1 MLELNQPN
9 VEEIHVKDVNEETF
23 MDDVIEASKTSPVVV
38 DFWAPW
44 CGPCKT
50 LGPALEAEVKATNG
64 KIKMVKI
71 DIDQNQNLASQMRIQ
86 SIPAVFAFVDGQ
98 PIDGFM
104 GAKAP
109 SELKSFID
117 KLLEKVTDDDGDL
130 SEAIAVANEMLNAK
144 EFNDAAETFE
154 ANIKAPKLNFEST
167 EYNYIKEW
175 ITEFENVLKSSAFS
189 DPTQGY
195 QKYIDVD
202 SFVDWYLINEITKN
216 KDAKEESS
224 IYLNMIPGEKI
235 KMGPLWDFDLA
246 FGNVENSEFENP
258 EGFWIK
264 DNAWYRG
271 LFQDPNFVNKVKTRF
286 AYFRSQQIFLLERI
300 DFYASYL
307 DELQQN
313 NHAQW
318 DVFRNIPWPNTSASE
333 SYKQEVD
340 ELKSWYNDRMDWLDN
355 AIGNL

>member
-9 VEEIHVKDVNEETF
+9 AEEIHVKDVNEETF
-23 MDDVIEASKTSPVVV
+23 MDDVIEASKNSPIVV

-130 SEAIAVANEMLNAK
+130 SEALAVANEMLNAE

-154 ANIKAPKLNFEST
+154 AILGEDPESA
-167 EYNYIKEW
+167 
-175 ITEFENVLKSSAFS
+175 LAFV
-189 DPTQGY
+189 GLFNARMGA
-195 QKYIDVD
+195 KK
-202 SFVDWYLINEITKN
+202 INDAKTMLEEIPDTLKN
-216 KDAKEESS
+216 KAEILTLQAQIDLSNQAEGV
-224 IYLNMIPGEKI
+224 GEVND
-235 KMGPLWDFDLA
+235 LRLTLTNDENNHQARFDLA
-246 FGNVENSEFENP
+246 LALFTKGEANEAIQELLTIFRANQEWNDDAARQQLFKFFDILGSENP
-258 EGFWIK
+258 ITLSG
-264 DNAWYRG
+264 RR
-271 LFQDPNFVNKVKTRF
+271 QR
-286 AYFRSQQIFLLERI
+286 
-300 DFYASYL
+300 ASML
-307 DELQQN
+307 V
-313 NHAQW
+313 A
-318 DVFRNIPWPNTSASE
+318 
-333 SYKQEVD
+333 
-340 ELKSWYNDRMDWLDN
+340 
-355 AIGNL
+355 

>member
-9 VEEIHVKDVNEETF
+9 VEENHVKDVNEETF
-23 MDDVIEASKTSPVVV
+23 MDDVIEASKSSPIVV

-130 SEAIAVANEMLNAK
+130 SEALAVANEMLNAE

-154 ANIKAPKLNFEST
+154 AILGEDPESA
-167 EYNYIKEW
+167 
-175 ITEFENVLKSSAFS
+175 LAFVGLFNAKMGAKKVN
-189 DPTQGY
+189 DAKKMLDEVPEA
-195 QKYIDVD
+195 
-202 SFVDWYLINEITKN
+202 LKN
-216 KDAKEESS
+216 KSEILALQAQIDLSNQAEGV
-224 IYLNMIPGEKI
+224 GEI
-235 KMGPLWDFDLA
+235 NDLRSTLTNDENNHQARFDLA
-246 FGNVENSEFENP
+246 LALFTKGETSEAIQELLTIFRVDQEWNDDAARQQLFKFFDILGSENP
-258 EGFWIK
+258 ITLSGRRQL
-264 DNAWYRG
+264 ASM
-271 LFQDPNFVNKVKTRF
+271 LF
-286 AYFRSQQIFLLERI
+286 A
-300 DFYASYL
+300 
-307 DELQQN
+307 
-313 NHAQW
+313 
-318 DVFRNIPWPNTSASE
+318 
-333 SYKQEVD
+333 
-340 ELKSWYNDRMDWLDN
+340 
-355 AIGNL
+355 

>member
-9 VEEIHVKDVNEETF
+9 IQEIHVKDVNEETF

-109 SELKSFID
+109 SELKSFIE
-117 KLLEKVTDDDGDL
+117 KLLEKATNNDGDL
-130 SEAIAVANEMLNAK
+130 SEAIAVANEMLNAE

-154 ANIKAPKLNFEST
+154 AILGEDPESALAFVGLFNAKMGAKKINDAKT
-167 EYNYIKEW
+167 MLEEIPDA
-175 ITEFENVLKSSAFS
+175 LKNKSEILAL
-189 DPTQGY
+189 QA
-195 QKYIDVD
+195 QIDLSNQAEGVGEIND
-202 SFVDWYLINEITKN
+202 LRSTLINDENNHQTR
-216 KDAKEESS
+216 
-224 IYLNMIPGEKI
+224 
-235 KMGPLWDFDLA
+235 FDLA
-246 FGNVENSEFENP
+246 LALFTKGDTSEAIQELLTIFRVDQEWNDDAARQQLFKFFDILGSENP
-258 EGFWIK
+258 ISLSGRRQL
-264 DNAWYRG
+264 ASM
-271 LFQDPNFVNKVKTRF
+271 LF
-286 AYFRSQQIFLLERI
+286 A
-300 DFYASYL
+300 
-307 DELQQN
+307 
-313 NHAQW
+313 
-318 DVFRNIPWPNTSASE
+318 
-333 SYKQEVD
+333 
-340 ELKSWYNDRMDWLDN
+340 
-355 AIGNL
+355 

>member
-9 VEEIHVKDVNEETF
+9 AEEIHVKDVNEETF
-23 MDDVIEASKTSPVVV
+23 MDDVIEASKSSPIVV

-109 SELKSFID
+109 SELKSFVD

-130 SEAIAVANEMLNAK
+130 SEALAVANEMLNAK

-154 ANIKAPKLNFEST
+154 AILGEDPESALAFIGLFNAKMGAKKINDAKKMLD
-167 EYNYIKEW
+167 EIPE
-175 ITEFENVLKSSAFS
+175 VLKIKSEILAL
-189 DPTQGY
+189 QA
-195 QKYIDVD
+195 QIDLSNQAEGVGE
-202 SFVDWYLINEITKN
+202 INDLRSTLTNDEN
-216 KDAKEESS
+216 NQQAR
-224 IYLNMIPGEKI
+224 
-235 KMGPLWDFDLA
+235 FDLA
-246 FGNVENSEFENP
+246 LALFTKGETSEAIQELLTIFRIDQEWNDDAARQQLFKFFDILGSENP
-258 EGFWIK
+258 ITLSGRRQL
-264 DNAWYRG
+264 ASM
-271 LFQDPNFVNKVKTRF
+271 LF
-286 AYFRSQQIFLLERI
+286 A
-300 DFYASYL
+300 
-307 DELQQN
+307 
-313 NHAQW
+313 
-318 DVFRNIPWPNTSASE
+318 
-333 SYKQEVD
+333 
-340 ELKSWYNDRMDWLDN
+340 
-355 AIGNL
+355 

>member
-9 VEEIHVKDVNEETF
+9 VEEIHIKDVNEETF

-154 ANIKAPKLNFEST
+154 AILGEDPESA
-167 EYNYIKEW
+167 
-175 ITEFENVLKSSAFS
+175 LAFVGLFNAKMGAKKVN
-189 DPTQGY
+189 DA
-195 QKYIDVD
+195 KKMLD
-202 SFVDWYLINEITKN
+202 EIPEALKN
-216 KDAKEESS
+216 KSEILALQAQIDLSNQAEGV
-224 IYLNMIPGEKI
+224 GEI
-235 KMGPLWDFDLA
+235 NDLRSTLTNDENNHQARFDLA
-246 FGNVENSEFENP
+246 LALFTRGETSEAIQELLTIFRINQEWNDDAARQQLFKFFDILGSENP
-258 EGFWIK
+258 ITLSGRRQL
-264 DNAWYRG
+264 ASM
-271 LFQDPNFVNKVKTRF
+271 LF
-286 AYFRSQQIFLLERI
+286 A
-300 DFYASYL
+300 
-307 DELQQN
+307 
-313 NHAQW
+313 
-318 DVFRNIPWPNTSASE
+318 
-333 SYKQEVD
+333 
-340 ELKSWYNDRMDWLDN
+340 
-355 AIGNL
+355 

>member
-9 VEEIHVKDVNEETF
+9 VEENHVKDVNEETF
-23 MDDVIEASKTSPVVV
+23 MDDVIEASKTSPIVV

-130 SEAIAVANEMLNAK
+130 SEAIAVANEMLNAE

-154 ANIKAPKLNFEST
+154 AILGEDPESALAFVGLFNAKMGAKKINDAKT
-167 EYNYIKEW
+167 MLEEIPDA
-175 ITEFENVLKSSAFS
+175 LKNKSEILAL
-189 DPTQGY
+189 QA
-195 QKYIDVD
+195 QIDLSNQAEGVGEIND
-202 SFVDWYLINEITKN
+202 LRSTLINDENNHQTR
-216 KDAKEESS
+216 
-224 IYLNMIPGEKI
+224 
-235 KMGPLWDFDLA
+235 FDLA
-246 FGNVENSEFENP
+246 LALFTKGDTSEAIQELLTIFRVDQEWNDDAARQQLFKFFDILGSENP
-258 EGFWIK
+258 ITLSGRRQL
-264 DNAWYRG
+264 ASM
-271 LFQDPNFVNKVKTRF
+271 LF
-286 AYFRSQQIFLLERI
+286 A
-300 DFYASYL
+300 
-307 DELQQN
+307 
-313 NHAQW
+313 
-318 DVFRNIPWPNTSASE
+318 
-333 SYKQEVD
+333 
-340 ELKSWYNDRMDWLDN
+340 
-355 AIGNL
+355 

>member
-9 VEEIHVKDVNEETF
+9 IQEIHVKDVNEETF

-109 SELKSFID
+109 SELKSFIQ
-117 KLLEKVTDDDGDL
+117 KLLEKATNNDGDL
-130 SEAIAVANEMLNAK
+130 SEAIAVANEMLNAE

-154 ANIKAPKLNFEST
+154 AILEEDPESALAFVGLFNAKMGAKKINDAKT
-167 EYNYIKEW
+167 MLEEIPDA
-175 ITEFENVLKSSAFS
+175 LKNKSEILAL
-189 DPTQGY
+189 QA
-195 QKYIDVD
+195 QIDLSNQAEGVGEIND
-202 SFVDWYLINEITKN
+202 LRSTLINDENNHQTR
-216 KDAKEESS
+216 
-224 IYLNMIPGEKI
+224 
-235 KMGPLWDFDLA
+235 FDLA
-246 FGNVENSEFENP
+246 LALFTKGEANEAIQELLTIFRANQEWNDDAARQQLFKFFDILGSENP
-258 EGFWIK
+258 ITLSGRRQL
-264 DNAWYRG
+264 ASM
-271 LFQDPNFVNKVKTRF
+271 LF
-286 AYFRSQQIFLLERI
+286 A
-300 DFYASYL
+300 
-307 DELQQN
+307 
-313 NHAQW
+313 
-318 DVFRNIPWPNTSASE
+318 
-333 SYKQEVD
+333 
-340 ELKSWYNDRMDWLDN
+340 
-355 AIGNL
+355 

>member
-9 VEEIHVKDVNEETF
+9 VEENHVKDVNEETF
-23 MDDVIEASKTSPVVV
+23 MDDVIEASKSSPIVV

-130 SEAIAVANEMLNAK
+130 SEALAVANEMLNEE

-154 ANIKAPKLNFEST
+154 AILGEDPESA
-167 EYNYIKEW
+167 
-175 ITEFENVLKSSAFS
+175 LAFV
-189 DPTQGY
+189 GLFNA
-195 QKYIDVD
+195 KMGAKK
-202 SFVDWYLINEITKN
+202 INDAKTMLEEIPDALKN
-216 KDAKEESS
+216 KSEILALQARIDLSNQAEGV
-224 IYLNMIPGEKI
+224 GEVND
-235 KMGPLWDFDLA
+235 LRSTLTNDENNHQARFDLA
-246 FGNVENSEFENP
+246 LALFTKGETSEAIQQLLTIFRVDQEWNDDAARQQLFKFFDILGSENP
-258 EGFWIK
+258 ITLSGRRQL
-264 DNAWYRG
+264 ASM
-271 LFQDPNFVNKVKTRF
+271 LF
-286 AYFRSQQIFLLERI
+286 A
-300 DFYASYL
+300 
-307 DELQQN
+307 
-313 NHAQW
+313 
-318 DVFRNIPWPNTSASE
+318 
-333 SYKQEVD
+333 
-340 ELKSWYNDRMDWLDN
+340 
-355 AIGNL
+355 

>member
-23 MDDVIEASKTSPVVV
+23 MDDVIEASKTSPIVV

-154 ANIKAPKLNFEST
+154 AILGEDPESA
-167 EYNYIKEW
+167 
-175 ITEFENVLKSSAFS
+175 LAFV
-189 DPTQGY
+189 GLFNARMGA
-195 QKYIDVD
+195 KK
-202 SFVDWYLINEITKN
+202 INDAKTMLEEIPDALKN
-216 KDAKEESS
+216 KAEILALQAQIDLSNQAEGV
-224 IYLNMIPGEKI
+224 GEI
-235 KMGPLWDFDLA
+235 NDLRSTLTNDENNHQARFDLA
-246 FGNVENSEFENP
+246 LALFTKGETSEAIQELLTIFRVDQEWNDDAARQQLFKFFDILGSENP
-258 EGFWIK
+258 ITLSGRRQL
-264 DNAWYRG
+264 ASM
-271 LFQDPNFVNKVKTRF
+271 LF
-286 AYFRSQQIFLLERI
+286 A
-300 DFYASYL
+300 
-307 DELQQN
+307 
-313 NHAQW
+313 
-318 DVFRNIPWPNTSASE
+318 
-333 SYKQEVD
+333 
-340 ELKSWYNDRMDWLDN
+340 
-355 AIGNL
+355 

>member
-9 VEEIHVKDVNEETF
+9 VEETHVKDVNEETF

-130 SEAIAVANEMLNAK
+130 SEALAVANEMLNAE

-154 ANIKAPKLNFEST
+154 AILGEDPESALAFVGLFNAKMGAKKINDAKTMLEEIPDTLKNKAEILALQAQIDLSNQAEGVGEINDLRST
-167 EYNYIKEW
+167 
-175 ITEFENVLKSSAFS
+175 
-189 DPTQGY
+189 
-195 QKYIDVD
+195 
-202 SFVDWYLINEITKN
+202 LINDEN
-216 KDAKEESS
+216 NQQAR
-224 IYLNMIPGEKI
+224 
-235 KMGPLWDFDLA
+235 FDLA
-246 FGNVENSEFENP
+246 LALFTKGETSEAIQELLTIFRIDQEWNDDAARQQLFKFFDILGSENP
-258 EGFWIK
+258 ITLSGRRQL
-264 DNAWYRG
+264 ASM
-271 LFQDPNFVNKVKTRF
+271 LF
-286 AYFRSQQIFLLERI
+286 A
-300 DFYASYL
+300 
-307 DELQQN
+307 
-313 NHAQW
+313 
-318 DVFRNIPWPNTSASE
+318 
-333 SYKQEVD
+333 
-340 ELKSWYNDRMDWLDN
+340 
-355 AIGNL
+355 

>member
-9 VEEIHVKDVNEETF
+9 AEENHVKDVNEETF
-23 MDDVIEASKTSPVVV
+23 MDDVIEASKSSPIVV

-130 SEAIAVANEMLNAK
+130 SEALAVANEMLNAE

-154 ANIKAPKLNFEST
+154 AILGEDPESA
-167 EYNYIKEW
+167 
-175 ITEFENVLKSSAFS
+175 LAFVGLFNAKMGAKKVN
-189 DPTQGY
+189 DA
-195 QKYIDVD
+195 KKMLD
-202 SFVDWYLINEITKN
+202 EIPEALKN
-216 KDAKEESS
+216 KSEILALQAQIDLSNQAEGV
-224 IYLNMIPGEKI
+224 GEI
-235 KMGPLWDFDLA
+235 NDLRSTLTNDENNHQTRFDLA
-246 FGNVENSEFENP
+246 LALFTKGETSEAIQELLTIFKVDQEWN
-258 EGFWIK
+258 
-264 DNAWYRG
+264 DDAARQQ
-271 LFQDPNFVNKVKTRF
+271 LFKFFDILGSEHPITLSGRRQLASMLF
-286 AYFRSQQIFLLERI
+286 A
-300 DFYASYL
+300 
-307 DELQQN
+307 
-313 NHAQW
+313 
-318 DVFRNIPWPNTSASE
+318 
-333 SYKQEVD
+333 
-340 ELKSWYNDRMDWLDN
+340 
-355 AIGNL
+355 

>member
-23 MDDVIEASKTSPVVV
+23 MDDVIEASKTAPVVV

-154 ANIKAPKLNFEST
+154 AILGEDPESA
-167 EYNYIKEW
+167 
-175 ITEFENVLKSSAFS
+175 LAFI
-189 DPTQGY
+189 GLFNA
-195 QKYIDVD
+195 KMGAKK
-202 SFVDWYLINEITKN
+202 INDAKTMLEEIPEALKN
-216 KDAKEESS
+216 KSEILALQAQIDLSNQAEGV
-224 IYLNMIPGEKI
+224 GEI
-235 KMGPLWDFDLA
+235 NDLRSTLTNDENNHQARFDLA
-246 FGNVENSEFENP
+246 LALFTKGETSEAIQELLTIFKVDQEWNDDAARQQLFKFFDILGSENP
-258 EGFWIK
+258 ITLSGRRQL
-264 DNAWYRG
+264 ASM
-271 LFQDPNFVNKVKTRF
+271 LF
-286 AYFRSQQIFLLERI
+286 A
-300 DFYASYL
+300 
-307 DELQQN
+307 
-313 NHAQW
+313 
-318 DVFRNIPWPNTSASE
+318 
-333 SYKQEVD
+333 
-340 ELKSWYNDRMDWLDN
+340 
-355 AIGNL
+355 

>member
-9 VEEIHVKDVNEETF
+9 AEEIHVKDVNEETF
-23 MDDVIEASKTSPVVV
+23 MDDVIEASKNSPIVV

-154 ANIKAPKLNFEST
+154 AILGEDPESA
-167 EYNYIKEW
+167 
-175 ITEFENVLKSSAFS
+175 LAFV
-189 DPTQGY
+189 GLFNARMGA
-195 QKYIDVD
+195 KK
-202 SFVDWYLINEITKN
+202 INDAKTMLEEIPDALKN
-216 KDAKEESS
+216 KAEILALQAQIDLSNQAEGV
-224 IYLNMIPGEKI
+224 GEI
-235 KMGPLWDFDLA
+235 NDLRSTLTNDGNNHQARFDLA
-246 FGNVENSEFENP
+246 LALFSKGETSEAIQELLTIFRVDQEWNDDAARQQLFKFFDILGSENP
-258 EGFWIK
+258 ITLSGRRQL
-264 DNAWYRG
+264 ASM
-271 LFQDPNFVNKVKTRF
+271 LF
-286 AYFRSQQIFLLERI
+286 A
-300 DFYASYL
+300 
-307 DELQQN
+307 
-313 NHAQW
+313 
-318 DVFRNIPWPNTSASE
+318 
-333 SYKQEVD
+333 
-340 ELKSWYNDRMDWLDN
+340 
-355 AIGNL
+355 

>member
-1 MLELNQPN
+1 MLELNQPS
-9 VEEIHVKDVNEETF
+9 VEENHVKDVNEETF
-23 MDDVIEASKTSPVVV
+23 MDDVIEASKTSPIVV

-154 ANIKAPKLNFEST
+154 AILGEDPESALAFVGLFNAKMGAKKVNDAKKMLD
-167 EYNYIKEW
+167 EIPEA
-175 ITEFENVLKSSAFS
+175 LKNKSEILAL
-189 DPTQGY
+189 QA
-195 QKYIDVD
+195 QIDLSNQAEGVGEIND
-202 SFVDWYLINEITKN
+202 LRSTLINDEN
-216 KDAKEESS
+216 NQQAR
-224 IYLNMIPGEKI
+224 
-235 KMGPLWDFDLA
+235 FDLA
-246 FGNVENSEFENP
+246 LALFTKGETSEAIQELLTIFRVDQEWNDDAARQQLFKFFDILGSENP
-258 EGFWIK
+258 ITLSGRRQL
-264 DNAWYRG
+264 ASM
-271 LFQDPNFVNKVKTRF
+271 LF
-286 AYFRSQQIFLLERI
+286 A
-300 DFYASYL
+300 
-307 DELQQN
+307 
-313 NHAQW
+313 
-318 DVFRNIPWPNTSASE
+318 
-333 SYKQEVD
+333 
-340 ELKSWYNDRMDWLDN
+340 
-355 AIGNL
+355 

>member
-9 VEEIHVKDVNEETF
+9 AEEIHVKDVNEETF
-23 MDDVIEASKTSPVVV
+23 MDDVIEASKTSPIVV

-154 ANIKAPKLNFEST
+154 AILGEDPESALAFVGLFNAKMGAKKINDAKT
-167 EYNYIKEW
+167 MLDEIPEA
-175 ITEFENVLKSSAFS
+175 LKNKSEILAL
-189 DPTQGY
+189 QA
-195 QKYIDVD
+195 QIDLSNQAEGVGEIND
-202 SFVDWYLINEITKN
+202 LRSTLINDEN
-216 KDAKEESS
+216 NQQAR
-224 IYLNMIPGEKI
+224 
-235 KMGPLWDFDLA
+235 FDLA
-246 FGNVENSEFENP
+246 LALFTKGETSEAIQELLTIFRIDQEWNDDAARQQLFKFFDILGSENP
-258 EGFWIK
+258 ITLSGRRQL
-264 DNAWYRG
+264 ASM
-271 LFQDPNFVNKVKTRF
+271 LF
-286 AYFRSQQIFLLERI
+286 A
-300 DFYASYL
+300 
-307 DELQQN
+307 
-313 NHAQW
+313 
-318 DVFRNIPWPNTSASE
+318 
-333 SYKQEVD
+333 
-340 ELKSWYNDRMDWLDN
+340 
-355 AIGNL
+355 

>member
-9 VEEIHVKDVNEETF
+9 VEENHVKDVNEETF
-23 MDDVIEASKTSPVVV
+23 MDDVIEASKTSPIVV

-130 SEAIAVANEMLNAK
+130 SEAIAVANEMLNAE

-154 ANIKAPKLNFEST
+154 AILGEDPESALAFVGLFNARMGAKKINDAKTMLEEIPDALKNKAEILALQAQIDLSNQAEGVGEINDLRST
-167 EYNYIKEW
+167 
-175 ITEFENVLKSSAFS
+175 
-189 DPTQGY
+189 
-195 QKYIDVD
+195 
-202 SFVDWYLINEITKN
+202 LINDEN
-216 KDAKEESS
+216 NQQAR
-224 IYLNMIPGEKI
+224 
-235 KMGPLWDFDLA
+235 FDLA
-246 FGNVENSEFENP
+246 LALFTKGETSEAIQELLTIFRIDQEWNDDAARQQLFKFFDILGSENP
-258 EGFWIK
+258 ITLSGRRQL
-264 DNAWYRG
+264 ASM
-271 LFQDPNFVNKVKTRF
+271 LF
-286 AYFRSQQIFLLERI
+286 A
-300 DFYASYL
+300 
-307 DELQQN
+307 
-313 NHAQW
+313 
-318 DVFRNIPWPNTSASE
+318 
-333 SYKQEVD
+333 
-340 ELKSWYNDRMDWLDN
+340 
-355 AIGNL
+355 

>member
-9 VEEIHVKDVNEETF
+9 VEENHVKDVNEETF
-23 MDDVIEASKTSPVVV
+23 MDDVIEASKTSPIVV

-154 ANIKAPKLNFEST
+154 AILGEDPESA
-167 EYNYIKEW
+167 
-175 ITEFENVLKSSAFS
+175 LAFV
-189 DPTQGY
+189 GLFNARMGA
-195 QKYIDVD
+195 KK
-202 SFVDWYLINEITKN
+202 INDAKTMLEEIPDALKN
-216 KDAKEESS
+216 KAEILALQAQIDLSNQAEGV
-224 IYLNMIPGEKI
+224 GEI
-235 KMGPLWDFDLA
+235 NDLRSTLTNDGNNHQARFDLA
-246 FGNVENSEFENP
+246 LALFSKGETSEAIQELLIIFRVDQEWNDDAARQQLFKFFDILGSGNPITLS
-258 EGFWIK
+258 GRRQL
-264 DNAWYRG
+264 ASM
-271 LFQDPNFVNKVKTRF
+271 LF
-286 AYFRSQQIFLLERI
+286 A
-300 DFYASYL
+300 
-307 DELQQN
+307 
-313 NHAQW
+313 
-318 DVFRNIPWPNTSASE
+318 
-333 SYKQEVD
+333 
-340 ELKSWYNDRMDWLDN
+340 
-355 AIGNL
+355 

>member
-9 VEEIHVKDVNEETF
+9 VEENHVKDVNEETF
-23 MDDVIEASKTSPVVV
+23 MDDVIEASKTSPIVV

-50 LGPALEAEVKATNG
+50 LGPTLEAEVKATNG

-154 ANIKAPKLNFEST
+154 AILGEDPESA
-167 EYNYIKEW
+167 
-175 ITEFENVLKSSAFS
+175 LAFV
-189 DPTQGY
+189 GLFNARMGA
-195 QKYIDVD
+195 KK
-202 SFVDWYLINEITKN
+202 INDAKTMLEEIPDALKN
-216 KDAKEESS
+216 KAEILALQAQIDLSNQAEGV
-224 IYLNMIPGEKI
+224 GEINDLRSTLTNDKNNHQAR
-235 KMGPLWDFDLA
+235 FDLA
-246 FGNVENSEFENP
+246 LALFTKGETSEAIQELLTIFRVDQEWNDDAARQQLFKIFDILGSENP
-258 EGFWIK
+258 ITLSGRRQL
-264 DNAWYRG
+264 ASM
-271 LFQDPNFVNKVKTRF
+271 LF
-286 AYFRSQQIFLLERI
+286 A
-300 DFYASYL
+300 
-307 DELQQN
+307 
-313 NHAQW
+313 
-318 DVFRNIPWPNTSASE
+318 
-333 SYKQEVD
+333 
-340 ELKSWYNDRMDWLDN
+340 
-355 AIGNL
+355 